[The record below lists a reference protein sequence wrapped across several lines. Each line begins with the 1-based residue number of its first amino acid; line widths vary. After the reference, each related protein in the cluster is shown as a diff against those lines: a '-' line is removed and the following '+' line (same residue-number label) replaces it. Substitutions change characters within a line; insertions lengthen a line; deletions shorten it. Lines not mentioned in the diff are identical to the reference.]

1 MRIDLSAVPAELK
14 TRPNWVCWAP
24 IPDRKD
30 PARIRKMPL
39 NAHTGK
45 GAKSNDPRTWAAF
58 DAALAA
64 AEARADWGV
73 GYMFDGE
80 TFGVDIDHC
89 IDRETGEI
97 SPLAADVLSIMD
109 TYAEFSPSGEGIH
122 LLCKGKPPEAGRKI
136 PKLGLEVYGQTRFFT
151 VTGRPLGEARALA
164 DGTEAAKR
172 LFAKYITPKDDFAS
186 GKAAPTPPTVDV
198 ASAQTANPSEA
209 LSDADILRIAS
220 RSKDGATFDA
230 LYFRGD
236 TSAFQ
241 GDHSAAD
248 MCLCNKLAF
257 YTGKDERRM
266 DELFRR
272 SALYRE
278 KWDERRGAL
287 TYGERTIREACES
300 THTVFCPR
308 DRKATQDFRENSPF
322 ARFEALYAAS
332 TGGKYVCKNGKT
344 LLVSGKTA
352 DDNGEVRCEP
362 LAHFACAPVE
372 EIRRDDGVEIRLE
385 FALEGINSRGEALPK
400 IHVPAPKFKA
410 MGWVTEQWGG
420 QAVLVA
426 GQAKADKLREAIQ
439 LVGQHSAARR
449 TVYTH
454 TGWRMIGGK
463 WAYLYHGG
471 AVGAEGVSVE
481 LEGPLAR
488 LALPPVDAPLA
499 DCMAASRALLDLAP
513 LRVTAPVLATAYL
526 APLCT
531 AFEAAGHP
539 VAHVLFLG
547 GRTGAMK
554 STLAAL
560 CMAHFGRS
568 FTASTPTANFH
579 DTANSARRKAFVA
592 KDAPLLVDDFHP
604 TADPRARSE
613 MSRLA
618 QELARAWGDHIS
630 RDRMNADLTAR
641 PSQPPRGLGM
651 MTGEDLPKVDESGL
665 ARYYLVDMRPNDMRR
680 GESLDSAQENAR
692 NGLLAGAMRGYI
704 EWLSPQVEAL
714 PEALAQLFAR
724 YRAEASTEGEAHP
737 RLASAAAHLL
747 AGYTFMLRYHVAH
760 GQLAQEEARAML
772 EQGRRAIYENIFR
785 QRETMRAE
793 NPVTLFLEALENLEA
808 SGALTFAPV
817 ERKEICPDYREF
829 ALGGYTDS
837 THYYL
842 LPGNVYAAVQELSR
856 KQGGMFPISKNK
868 LWQRL
873 EEQGIAEKGTTRRF
887 GGKVRHVIPLLKDAI
902 EAHKALEG
910 GMKQ

>member
-1 MRIDLSAVPAELK
+1 M
-14 TRPNWVCWAP
+14 
-24 IPDRKD
+24 
-30 PARIRKMPL
+30 RIRKMPL
-39 NAHTGK
+39 NARTGK
-45 GAKSNDPRTWAAF
+45 GAKSNDPKTWAAF
-58 DAALAA
+58 DVALAA

-164 DGTEAAKR
+164 DGTEAAKC

-186 GKAAPTPPTVDV
+186 GKAAPTPPTVD
-198 ASAQTANPSEA
+198 ASTGQTTTPSEA

-248 MCLCNKLAF
+248 VCLCNKLAF

-300 THTVFCPR
+300 THTVFEPR
-308 DRKATQDFRENSPF
+308 DRTAAQDFRAFQKSSPF
-322 ARFEALYAAS
+322 ARFETLYAAS
-332 TGGKYVCKNGKT
+332 TGGRYVCKNGKT
-344 LLVSGKTA
+344 LFVSGKTA
-352 DDNGEVRCEP
+352 DDNGEVKCEP

-372 EIRRDDGVEIRLE
+372 EIRRDDGVEARLE
-385 FALEGINSRGEALPK
+385 FVLEGINSRGEALPR
-400 IHVPAPKFKA
+400 ICVPATKFKA
-410 MGWVTEQWGG
+410 MTWITEQWGG

-426 GQAKADKLREAIQ
+426 GQAKADKLREAVQ
-439 LVGQHSAARR
+439 LVGQHSATRR

-454 TGWRMIGGK
+454 TGWRKIGGK

-481 LEGPLAR
+481 LEVPLAR
-488 LALPPVDAPLA
+488 LALPPVDASLA

-547 GRTGAMK
+547 GHTGAMK

-579 DTANSARRKAFVA
+579 DTANSARYKAFVA

-604 TADPRARSE
+604 AGDPRSRSE

-641 PSQPPRGLGM
+641 PSQPPRGLGI

-665 ARYYLVDMRPNDMRR
+665 ARYYLVDMRPNDVRR
-680 GESLDSAQENAR
+680 ERLDSAQANAR

-704 EWLSPQVEAL
+704 EWLAPQVEAL

-737 RLASAAAHLL
+737 RLASATAHLL
-747 AGYTFMLRYHVAH
+747 TGYTFMLRYHVAH
-760 GQLAQEEARAML
+760 DLLAPEEARAML
-772 EQGRRAIYENIFR
+772 EQGGRAIYENIFR

-808 SGALTFAPV
+808 SGALTFVPV
-817 ERKEICPDYREF
+817 ERKEIDPNYREY

-842 LPGNVYAAVQELSR
+842 LPGNVYAAVQELFR

-873 EEQGIAEKGTTRRF
+873 EEQGLAEKGTTRRF
-887 GGKVRHVIPLLKDAI
+887 GGKVQHVIPLLKDAI

>member
-1 MRIDLSAVPAELK
+1 M
-14 TRPNWVCWAP
+14 
-24 IPDRKD
+24 
-30 PARIRKMPL
+30 
-39 NAHTGK
+39 
-45 GAKSNDPRTWAAF
+45 
-58 DAALAA
+58 
-64 AEARADWGV
+64 
-73 GYMFDGE
+73 
-80 TFGVDIDHC
+80 
-89 IDRETGEI
+89 
-97 SPLAADVLSIMD
+97 
-109 TYAEFSPSGEGIH
+109 
-122 LLCKGKPPEAGRKI
+122 
-136 PKLGLEVYGQTRFFT
+136 
-151 VTGRPLGEARALA
+151 
-164 DGTEAAKR
+164 
-172 LFAKYITPKDDFAS
+172 
-186 GKAAPTPPTVDV
+186 
-198 ASAQTANPSEA
+198 
-209 LSDADILRIAS
+209 
-220 RSKDGATFDA
+220 
-230 LYFRGD
+230 
-236 TSAFQ
+236 
-241 GDHSAAD
+241 
-248 MCLCNKLAF
+248 
-257 YTGKDERRM
+257 
-266 DELFRR
+266 
-272 SALYRE
+272 
-278 KWDERRGAL
+278 
-287 TYGERTIREACES
+287 
-300 THTVFCPR
+300 
-308 DRKATQDFRENSPF
+308 
-322 ARFEALYAAS
+322 
-332 TGGKYVCKNGKT
+332 
-344 LLVSGKTA
+344 
-352 DDNGEVRCEP
+352 
-362 LAHFACAPVE
+362 
-372 EIRRDDGVEIRLE
+372 
-385 FALEGINSRGEALPK
+385 
-400 IHVPAPKFKA
+400 
-410 MGWVTEQWGG
+410 
-420 QAVLVA
+420 
-426 GQAKADKLREAIQ
+426 
-439 LVGQHSAARR
+439 
-449 TVYTH
+449 
-454 TGWRMIGGK
+454 
-463 WAYLYHGG
+463 
-471 AVGAEGVSVE
+471 
-481 LEGPLAR
+481 
-488 LALPPVDAPLA
+488 
-499 DCMAASRALLDLAP
+499 
-513 LRVTAPVLATAYL
+513 TAPVLATAYL

-724 YRAEASTEGEAHP
+724 CRAEASTEGEAHP

-842 LPGNVYAAVQELSR
+842 LPGNVLR
-856 KQGGMFPISKNK
+856 RRTGTFP
-868 LWQRL
+868 QA
-873 EEQGIAEKGTTRRF
+873 G
-887 GGKVRHVIPLLKDAI
+887 RHVPDLQEQALATAGRTGDCRKRDDA
-902 EAHKALEG
+902 ALWRQGAACNPAAEG
-910 GMKQ
+910 CYRSA